1 MICSFFKKI
10 ALSFLLFICFQTA
23 FSQQKSR
30 IFERYDV
37 ENGLSSNWVRDIA
50 QDKKGYIW
58 LGTSDGLNRFDGY
71 SMKTYQNNEEDPK
84 SIIANYVRCLYI
96 DKENLLWVGYNG
108 GISRYDADK
117 DGFSHFV
124 NNPNNANSLSSNK
137 VSDIT
142 SDSKG
147 NLWIATKDNGICSL
161 DKSTYNFKSY
171 RNTEKEPI
179 NFQYTV
185 HCDKKDR
192 LWIGTYNSGIILF
205 DVTTKK
211 YIPISKNEGG
221 LDDSYVMAIY
231 EDYEGTIWA
240 GTAGKGLYFYDE
252 KSNQFI
258 LNNSI
263 PKDVVVASISQDNQ
277 GNLWVSAEN
286 SGLYI
291 LDLKNNTSTHL
302 LHNKFISNGIGHNSI
317 NTIIRDM
324 NDNMWL
330 GTFASGVN
338 LYKAQNNRFGHVFND
353 PINPNSLCHNSVLCF
368 TEDSDKNLWIGT
380 DDGGLNKYNSTT
392 GKFDLYPKNGK
403 PGALKSNVIISA
415 FEDKRKTLW
424 VGTYLGGIH
433 WSNKKDGNFKQALTG
448 YSFGSILEDSE
459 SNLWLGG
466 WRDGLFLYDRDNNTF
481 KNFSQRDND
490 PTSISDNFIYY
501 VYEDK
506 NKALWVCTSVGLNR
520 MDDKVNG
527 KFRRF
532 LNDPGNANSLAGNI
546 VYHCYEDSKGRFWV
560 GTAGGLSQMSRDSL
574 KFVTYKE
581 KHGLANNNVLGIL
594 EDKDGNLWLS
604 TNKGLSCF
612 NPETKV
618 FKNYNKS
625 DGLQSNQFNVKA
637 QYKLSS
643 GELLFGGINGYN
655 RFNPSDITI
664 NKNLPSIAIK
674 DVQAFDN
681 ANSGKDGIR
690 KDILNPNKE
699 IILKYSQ
706 SNVMFDFVAFN
717 YTNTKKVKYAYKLE
731 GFDTDWKYTDQP
743 NPVNYTN
750 LDPGNYSFKVKAA
763 NEDGIWNEVGTQ
775 IAVTINPPFW
785 ASWWFRGILLIGLCY
800 VLYYVYR
807 KNIAFVLKKQKVL
820 ENKMKEKTQ
829 QIIEHK
835 EKIDVLTKQ
844 LEHKNA

>member
-1 MICSFFKKI
+1 MNCFLFKK
-10 ALSFLLFICFQTA
+10 AASLFFLLVCFQTA

-30 IFERYDV
+30 IFERFDV

-50 QDKKGYIW
+50 QDKNGYIW
-58 LGTSDGLNRFDGY
+58 LATSDGLNRFDGY
-71 SMKTYQNNEEDPK
+71 TMKTYQKNEEDKK
-84 SIIANYVRCLYI
+84 SIIDNYIRCLFV

-124 NNPNNANSLSSNK
+124 NNPNNINSLSSNK
-137 VSDIT
+137 ISDIT
-142 SDSKG
+142 CDSKG
-147 NLWIATKDNGICSL
+147 DLWIATKDNGICSL

-171 RNTEKEPI
+171 RNNEKEEI
-179 NFQYTV
+179 NYQFSL
-185 HCDKKDR
+185 HCDRKDR
-192 LWIGTYNSGIILF
+192 LWIGTYNVGVSLF
-205 DVTTKK
+205 DTKTKK
-211 YIPISKNEGG
+211 YISFGSEGNG
-221 LDDSYVMAIY
+221 LEKGYIMSLY
-231 EDYEGTIWA
+231 EDKDGTIWA
-240 GTAGKGLYFYDE
+240 GTSGSGLYFFDE
-252 KSNQFI
+252 KTNRFV
-258 LNNSI
+258 LNNSV
-263 PKDVVVASISQDNQ
+263 PKDKVVVSLCQDNQ

-291 LDLKNNTSTHL
+291 LDLKNNTAIHL
-302 LHNKFISNGIGHNSI
+302 LHNKYIANGIGHNSI
-317 NTIIRDM
+317 NTIIKDM

-368 TEDSDKNLWIGT
+368 TEDSEKNLWIGT
-380 DDGGLNKYNSTT
+380 DDGGLNKYNSAT
-392 GKFDLYPKNGK
+392 GKFELYTKEKSNS
-403 PGALKSNVIISA
+403 LKSNVVTSVY
-415 FEDKRKTLW
+415 EDKQKNIW

-433 WSNKKDGNFKQALTG
+433 KMNKKDESFKQNLAG
-448 YSFGSILEDSE
+448 YSFGSILEDNE

-466 WRDGLFLYDRDNNTF
+466 WRDGLFLYNRNDDTYKTF
-481 KNFSQRDND
+481 KQIEND
-490 PTSISDNFIYY
+490 PTSLSDNFVYY

-506 NKALWVCTSVGLNR
+506 NNVLWVCTSVGLNR
-520 MDDKVNG
+520 MDDKKSG

-532 LNDPGNANSLAGNI
+532 MNDPGNSNSLAGNI
-546 VYHCYEDSKGRFWV
+546 VYHCFEDSKGRFWI
-560 GTAGGLSQMSRDSL
+560 GTSAGLCQMNRDSI

-594 EDKDGNLWLS
+594 EDKDGNLWMS
-604 TNKGLSCF
+604 TNKGISCF

-664 NKNLPSIAIK
+664 NKNLPTVAIK

-681 ANSGKDGIR
+681 GGKDGLK

-699 IILKYSQ
+699 IVLKYSQ
-706 SNVMFDFVAFN
+706 SNLMFDFVAFN
-717 YTNTKKVKYAYKLE
+717 YTNTKKVKYAYKLD
-731 GFDTDWKYTDQP
+731 GFDSDWKYIDAPT
-743 NPVNYTN
+743 PVNYTN
-750 LDPGNYSFKVKAA
+750 LDPGTYSFKVKAA
-763 NEDGIWNEVGTQ
+763 NEDGLWNEAGTQ
-775 IAVTINPPFW
+775 ITVTINPPFW
-785 ASWWFRGILLIGLCY
+785 ASWWFRGLILAAIGYGC
-800 VLYYVYR
+800 YYVYR
-807 KNIAFVLKKQKVL
+807 KNISFVRKKHKNLAKQIM
-820 ENKMKEKTQ
+820 EN
-829 QIIEHK
+829 K
-835 EKIDVLTKQ
+835 EKIEALTKQ
-844 LEHKNA
+844 LGHKNA